1 MNVKAIIPHGQ
12 TVMTVNGLHQWDYGQ
27 KLEIHSDDLPA
38 MIEVHFACLGMDEA
52 IVRSCSKIDG
62 RGVFEAAI
70 PDRCLEQSAPITA
83 WVCEVGATSGTTVKT
98 LTLVVTPRV
107 RPQRPE
113 SSVLEAVSDKYTEA
127 VAAMN
132 SLVDQAERTVTNAA
146 DEVYE
151 RVAADVQGGTIIAP
165 QAEHAKTAELA
176 DKATVLK
183 QNWSSLY
190 NGYDTPTS
198 NGAILDSIR
207 LQHMELYAFSILD
220 VNTDSNG
227 TVMLA
232 YHALNR
238 SFSSETRLLV
248 GTDRGERNIYMYL
261 EYDGINL
268 YTRAFDATTGDAITD
283 DFSVVVQYQQIA

>member
-1 MNVKAIIPHGQ
+1 MNVKAIIPQGQ

-62 RGVFEAAI
+62 KGIFEAAI

-113 SSVLEAVSDKYTEA
+113 SSALEAVSDKYTEA

-132 SLVDQAERTVTNAA
+132 SLVEQAERTVTNAA

-151 RVAADVQGGTIIAP
+151 RVAADVRDGTITAP
-165 QAEHAKTAELA
+165 QAGHAKTAELA

-183 QNWSSLY
+183 QNWLSLHY
-190 NGYDTPTS
+190 GYDTPAS
-198 NGAILDSIR
+198 NGANIGSVA
-207 LQHMELYAFSILD
+207 LQAMGLYAFSIMD

-227 TVMLA
+227 TVVLA
-232 YHALNR
+232 YNALNL
-238 SFSSETRLLV
+238 SVSSETRLLV
-248 GTDRGERNIYMYL
+248 GTDRGERNIHLYL
-261 EYDGINL
+261 EYDGVNL
-268 YTRAFDATTGDAITD
+268 YTRAFDATTGDPITD
-283 DFSVVVQYQQIA
+283 DFNVVVQYHRIA